1 MRLHSIRMIN
11 SGNFSFAN
19 LLLDADSIQLAGRN
33 NKGKTSL
40 LWSLLLLFVV
50 DRKQA
55 THPDYQQKE
64 SLHFYFNNPNKSY
77 IIFEGFDEKQGYFY
91 MLLRREA
98 DTIKYYFVKKK
109 FEENFLIKDNKVLSF
124 QEVKENPIT
133 GIESPLKDIS
143 EVLAK
148 VITSKTGDI
157 GFLRLQNKTN
167 SKRFSKL
174 YRHLFYAAK
183 NEDDILKNGIL
194 VVLGLQNEKLD
205 FGREIGHEERAK
217 WYKEEKELK
226 GLKKVKLQLEPLK
239 EKRNAIEEAKV
250 ALKSILVQYED
261 IDFKNIIEKAK
272 TDKLLKENE
281 IDTIKEDADSVQT
294 LIEEEVEKEKSFIKT
309 VAQTESDLKQAKAKL
324 EKSVSYGDTVWVR
337 QELDNAT
344 KKRDSIKVI
353 LDGLSTVSSKKEI
366 DRKLKKTKR
375 ELEETEKYITDNA
388 NLLLMNISDSEEDLA
403 LANALL
409 SEEVKTLHKDNILS
423 PMETLTPAQFSFNGS
438 DINIKG
444 IIPRELPTIQE
455 KESQLKEL
463 NITLST
469 LQSMEEQYHEKEKLE
484 QAYEDAENAVNIVTN
499 KLTEISKIPKYKEE
513 ISILN
518 ERFKEENIVLSDY
531 PKQIQAL
538 NDNKTKLLAKAKGI
552 EDSFKTTDTL
562 IDQIQLF
569 SSEYI
574 SMSSKLSLNTPA
586 SKMLSIEEVGAAIK
600 KMGNS
605 LSVANDNLVRKE
617 QALEDNISF
626 TKDTLRGVSIEGD
639 TPDTFISFLED
650 KCYGIEE
657 AEENFS
663 AMVSASFNL
672 LYQRVKSFLD
682 QLDTVKTYTHQ
693 MNRTISKY
701 TISDLSNVQINIDIN
716 MEQFNILK
724 LINSDEIVYSL
735 FSDEEEMIGGDDFF
749 LEYIGKEKVFHLSD
763 LFSINT
769 QREKN
774 KIKEDSKQSN
784 GTERMLHVML
794 LLILM
799 REMINKEDT
808 IPFLIDEVMD
818 IDVQNQAQLLS
829 FFKELNL
836 LPISAS
842 PHVAHEFDK
851 VYHIE
856 EINSKSYLN
865 TNTATWKVGEE
876 ADE

>member
-1 MRLHSIRMIN
+1 MIN

-19 LLLDADSIQLAGRN
+19 LLLDADSVQLAGRN

-148 VITSKTGDI
+148 VITSKTGDV
-157 GFLRLQNKTN
+157 GFLRLENKTN

-217 WYKEEKELK
+217 WHKEERELK
-226 GLKKVKLQLEPLK
+226 GLRKV
-239 EKRNAIEEAKV
+239 
-250 ALKSILVQYED
+250 
-261 IDFKNIIEKAK
+261 
-272 TDKLLKENE
+272 
-281 IDTIKEDADSVQT
+281 
-294 LIEEEVEKEKSFIKT
+294 EKSFIKT
-309 VAQTESDLKQAKAKL
+309 VAQTESDLKQKKTKL
-324 EKSVSYGDTVWVR
+324 EKSISYGNTVWVK
-337 QELDNAT
+337 QELNNAT
-344 KKRDSIKVI
+344 VKRDSIKVI
-353 LDGLSTVSSKKEI
+353 LDGLSTVSSKEEI
-366 DRKLKKTKR
+366 DRKLKKTEK
-375 ELEETEKYITDNA
+375 ELEETEKYIKDNA

-423 PMETLTPAQFSFNGS
+423 PMKTLTPAQFSFNGS

-455 KESQLKEL
+455 KESQLEEL
-463 NITLST
+463 KITLST
-469 LQSMEEQYHEKEKLE
+469 LQSMDEQYHKKEKLGKD
-484 QAYEDAENAVNIVTN
+484 YEDAEIAVNVATN
-499 KLTEISKIPKYKEE
+499 KLTEISLIPKYKEE
-513 ISILN
+513 IEVLE
-518 ERFKEENIVLSDY
+518 ERFKQENIILSNY
-531 PKQIQAL
+531 PKQIGIL
-538 NDNKTKLLAKAKGI
+538 NDKKTKLLGAAKSI
-552 EDSFKTTDTL
+552 TDSFEATEAL
-562 IDQIQLF
+562 INQVSLF
-569 SSEYI
+569 SLEYI
-574 SMSSKLSLNTPA
+574 SASSKLSLHNPA
-586 SKMLSIEEVGAAIK
+586 SKMLSIEEAGSAIK
-600 KMGNS
+600 KTGNS

-626 TKDTLRGVSIEGD
+626 TKDVLRGVSIEGD

-856 EINSKSYLN
+856 EINSKSYLD